1 MAAVRVAA
9 ARAGAGNTGVVPAVL
24 APRSSARKGD
34 IVPLIQLIVI
44 LIVIGLVLYLI
55 ESLLPIDPAIK
66 QVIRVVLVL
75 ALILWLLSL
84 VGLIPARI
92 ALLAVPRL
100 RLLA

>member
-1 MAAVRVAA
+1 M
-9 ARAGAGNTGVVPAVL
+9 
-24 APRSSARKGD
+24 
-34 IVPLIQLIVI
+34 PLIQLIVI
-44 LIVIGLVLYLI
+44 LIVIGLCLYLI

-92 ALLAVPRL
+92 ALRAIPSAHLA